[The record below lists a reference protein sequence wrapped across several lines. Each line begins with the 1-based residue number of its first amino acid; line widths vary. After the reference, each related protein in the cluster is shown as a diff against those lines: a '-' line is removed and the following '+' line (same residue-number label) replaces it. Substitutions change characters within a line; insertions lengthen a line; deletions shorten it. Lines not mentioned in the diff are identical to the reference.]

1 MTLLGLTLSLQG
13 VLKALQ
19 KHPIASKILLFG
31 LYCVSLPSAYYISIT
46 LGWGVQGLW
55 IGYGIGLFTVFVLYG
70 ITYALTSW
78 QQVFSL
84 VEMQKKLK
92 DKELETI
99 VSQAQLEEEVPDD
112 LCVL

>member
-1 MTLLGLTLSLQG
+1 M
-13 VLKALQ
+13 
-19 KHPIASKILLFG
+19 
-31 LYCVSLPSAYYISIT
+31 
-46 LGWGVQGLW
+46 QGLW

-70 ITYALTSW
+70 ITYALTNW

-99 VSQAQLEEEVPDD
+99 VSQAQLEDEVPDD
-112 LCVL
+112 QCVL